1 MAGWCANH
9 GASWEALGEDTARVL
24 GDQALEGRPV
34 GRRLSWLF
42 PVRDQTRGPVA
53 RRLVTM

>member
-1 MAGWCANH
+1 
-9 GASWEALGEDTARVL
+9 
-24 GDQALEGRPV
+24 LEGRPV